1 MHYKIVLL
9 DSFHLERVNGHT
21 LELHVQPGANGR
33 IKTTIHRHRKELHW
47 KVSFNSFILP
57 GALYWI

>member
-21 LELHVQPGANGR
+21 LELHAPHSLEPMA
-33 IKTTIHRHRKELHW
+33 E
-47 KVSFNSFILP
+47 
-57 GALYWI
+57 